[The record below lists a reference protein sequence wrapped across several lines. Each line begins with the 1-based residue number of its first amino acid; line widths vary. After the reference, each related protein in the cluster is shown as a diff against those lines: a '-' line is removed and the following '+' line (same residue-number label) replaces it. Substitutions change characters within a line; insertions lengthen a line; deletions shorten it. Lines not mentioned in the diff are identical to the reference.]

1 MRGFGDLEAEIM
13 DRLWSWGRPA
23 AVREIVDDLRR
34 QRAVAYT
41 TVTTVADILHTKGW
55 LRRDKVGRAWVY
67 EPTCTREAYTAQL
80 MHQALESTP
89 DRAGALLHFVDRISG
104 DEASALLAALARVR
118 DRDGEGPGDAG

>member
-23 AVREIVDDLRR
+23 TVREVVDDLRQKR
-34 QRAVAYT
+34 PVAYT

-67 EPTCTREAYTAQL
+67 EPTCTREAYTARL
-80 MHQALESTP
+80 MHQALETTA
-89 DRAGALLHFVDRISG
+89 DRTGALLHFVDAMSG
-104 DEASALLAALARVR
+104 DEAGALLAALEQVKARDDER
-118 DRDGEGPGDAG
+118 

>member
-1 MRGFGDLEAEIM
+1 MLRGFGDLEAEIM

-23 AVREIVDDLRR
+23 TVREVVDDLQR

-80 MHQALESTP
+80 MHQALDTST

-104 DEASALLAALARVR
+104 DEASALLAALEQVKTR
-118 DRDGEGPGDAG
+118 DTE